1 LKERDSREIG
11 GAWRQAQRHGTA
23 EPGPALAPFVASIW
37 WARWSYAE
45 PYAQVV
51 MPFPSVHLTV
61 RPGCAPE
68 VHGVAT
74 SRGIRVLEGEG
85 RVTGVEFR
93 PGGFRPFLRSRV
105 AALTDRVVSV
115 ADVPG
120 LSGTPAE
127 PGGPDELRAWL
138 EPFAPPPDPGVA
150 WAAETVALVAAD
162 HTVMRVDQLAQ
173 LCGTSVRGLQ
183 RRFAEYVGVGPKW
196 VIRRYRL
203 REVTERMAQQ
213 HAEPVRWAELAAE
226 LGFADQAHMARDF
239 AAVFGEPLTRYAARY

>member
-1 LKERDSREIG
+1 L
-11 GAWRQAQRHGTA
+11 
-23 EPGPALAPFVASIW
+23 
-37 WARWSYAE
+37 ARWSYAQ
-45 PYAQVV
+45 PYRQVV
-51 MPFPSVHLTV
+51 VPFASVHLTM

-74 SRGIRVLEGEG
+74 SRRIRELAGEG

-105 AALTDRVVSV
+105 AGLTDRVVTV

-120 LSGTPAE
+120 LRGAPAE

-138 EPFAPPPDPGVA
+138 EALAPPVDPDAA
-150 WAAETVALVAAD
+150 WAAETVALIAAD
-162 HTVMRVDQLAQ
+162 HGITRVDHLAQ
-173 LCGTSVRGLQ
+173 RCGTSVRGLQ

-203 REVTERMAQQ
+203 REVTERMEQQ
-213 HAEPVRWAELAAE
+213 PGEPVRWAEVAAE
-226 LGFADQAHMARDF
+226 LGFADQAHLARDF
-239 AAVFGEPLTRYAARY
+239 AALFGEPLTRYAARY